1 MNGMNEKN
9 NRNENNCHVLKA
21 HFQENYTQTML
32 AKKFDI
38 PLTAVKQCFKSI
50 YGMLIGNWILNYR
63 MNYVV
68 ELFLSRICDN
78 AMDDQR
84 HGDYIW
90 EKIKFCNLK
99 ITRCVNCSCMIECTQ
114 RVIYF
119 GGFYG

>member
-68 ELFLSRICDN
+68 ELFLFRICFHRKHC
-78 AMDDQR
+78 MV
-84 HGDYIW
+84 IW
-90 EKIKFCNLK
+90 MHL
-99 ITRCVNCSCMIECTQ
+99 
-114 RVIYF
+114 
-119 GGFYG
+119 